1 MRRKR
6 APGATVGGI
15 LLQLLPAAVL
25 SLLFASVGIVHVCSR
40 VLVVRAGYQ
49 MSQLELESRTLAREH
64 DELRLERAT
73 LLSPA
78 RLERLARDK
87 LGLVPP
93 RAGAVISARRA
104 PDRPPKL
111 EAVTGSAQRERA
123 TAVSVANR
131 VGR

>member
-1 MRRKR
+1 VRRKR
-6 APGATVGGI
+6 APSATVGGI
-15 LLQLLPAAVL
+15 LLQLLPAALL

-93 RAGAVISARRA
+93 RAGAVISRRA

-111 EAVTGSAQRERA
+111 EAVSASARRERA

>member
-1 MRRKR
+1 VRRKR

-78 RLERLARDK
+78 RLERLAR
-87 LGLVPP
+87 GL
-93 RAGAVISARRA
+93 A
-104 PDRPPKL
+104 L
-111 EAVTGSAQRERA
+111 
-123 TAVSVANR
+123 
-131 VGR
+131 

>member
-1 MRRKR
+1 M
-6 APGATVGGI
+6 
-15 LLQLLPAAVL
+15 LQLLPASVL
-25 SLLFASVGIVHVCSR
+25 CLLFASVGIVHVCSR

-87 LGLVPP
+87 LGMLPP
-93 RAGAVISARRA
+93 RAGSVISARRPA
-104 PDRPPKL
+104 EPPRL
-111 EAVTGSAQRERA
+111 EAVPGSARRERA

>member
-1 MRRKR
+1 VRRKR
-6 APGATVGGI
+6 APSATVGGI
-15 LLQLLPAAVL
+15 LLQLLPAALL

-49 MSQLELESRTLAREH
+49 MSQLELESRTLSREH

-93 RAGAVISARRA
+93 RAGAVISRRA

-111 EAVTGSAQRERA
+111 EAVSGSARRERA